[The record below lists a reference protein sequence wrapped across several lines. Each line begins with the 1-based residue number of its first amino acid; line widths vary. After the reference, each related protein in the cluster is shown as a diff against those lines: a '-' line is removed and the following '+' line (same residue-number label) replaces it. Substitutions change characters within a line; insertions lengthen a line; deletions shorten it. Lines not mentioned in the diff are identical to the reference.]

1 MAVYLTISKKSLQ
14 QFIAKITSTK
24 SSVVV
29 ILFALLLS
37 IGQVF
42 AQEGTFMSGRI
53 TDQET
58 GSPLVGASVSI
69 SSLRIGAVTDKDG
82 YFRFRAPSGR
92 YTLEVRYVGYQTYT
106 QSIVIKENQ
115 TTTVEIKLTQGTIL
129 TNEIVVVG
137 LSGEVDRTKL
147 GNTIGSVGSEAVNNV
162 VSSSAIDALSGRVL
176 GAQVTKNSGTP
187 GAGTYITLRGR
198 KTIEGSSEPLY
209 VVDGIIIDNTSLYEQ
224 SGHYQFSNRAV
235 DINPDDIESMQIL
248 KGASAAAIYG
258 AKAGNGVIII
268 NTKRGKLTSSDKPAR
283 VNFYTSFESGTK
295 AGTVPLQRIY
305 GQRIPAAPYTPGSSD
320 SYAMDDNGLPMPL
333 PAGTPTYDHSEDV
346 FRTAYST
353 ENNLSISG
361 GVPQFDYL
369 LSGSYL
375 YNQGYVEGSSL
386 ERSSIRANLGFTLF
400 PKVTVQSNTNY
411 IYTDNKLPQDGSNTS
426 GIMLGGLRTPPDF
439 NNKIYLEDDGVT
451 QHRFA
456 SYDNPIWTQK
466 TNIFDQKI
474 NRVLH
479 NTEAKWMPFDW
490 LTLSGRYGMDW
501 YSFSYNERFAVQSA
515 NSPSRLGSVSR
526 YDASNW
532 QQNLDLTF
540 NINQSLFEDNLAMNL
555 VGGSQ
560 IVWYDRTTT
569 YGYSSSTLPFFDQIT
584 AGATK
589 DASSSL
595 TKTKTVGYFGQL
607 TSTYLNRYSLTLG
620 LRRDGSSTFGESNK
634 FHYYPKVGLSYTL
647 SNEPFFE
654 DMKNIISNVR
664 LRGSWGEAGS
674 PTLPYAYATNTVY
687 LTDGN
692 FDPWVDASQSRRGGF
707 NGIRA
712 YEIAGA
718 KDINPELSI
727 EREVG
732 IDLGLLNDRVTI
744 EATFYHSN
752 VFDMILSVPAPPST
766 GFTYQLKNGAAMW
779 NEGIEL
785 GITANPIRTKTVNWV
800 TALNYTRNYNL
811 VTSLDAQYYDITGGF
826 VGALN
831 DAVVGYPLGSFRMYG
846 WLRFDA
852 DRYAKEDTNYV
863 KDAEMNTYHYK
874 DGDIRYSYW
883 DPSTKKVVGDD
894 YEGNYV
900 GAPRQSP
907 SLVMVG
913 DPNPS
918 FMLSWRND
926 ITLFNNL
933 TISFLFDG
941 VFNFDVWNGTRG
953 ALYNFGVADD
963 TKDRADLW
971 VENGHQVYDYTNVI
985 KNDNEQERVAVNKQD
1000 KYRAYYNGFNI
1011 NEPFIED
1018 GTFIK
1023 LRELSVSYRWRGLE
1037 QWNLGDIVFS
1047 FAARNLFT
1055 ITDYTGFDPEVNTFS
1070 LAEGRGIDFFT
1081 LPQMRS
1087 YRFGI
1092 SINY

>member
-1 MAVYLTISKKSLQ
+1 MTKYLTISKKSLY
-14 QFIAKITSTK
+14 KIWSKISNVK
-24 SSVVV
+24 SPVVV
-29 ILFALLLS
+29 VLIALLLS
-37 IGQVF
+37 LSNAF
-42 AQEGTFMSGRI
+42 AQEGTFVAGKI
-53 TDQET
+53 TDEET
-58 GSPLVGASVSI
+58 GAPLVGASVSI
-69 SSLRIGAVTDKDG
+69 PSLRIGAVTDRNG
-82 YFRFRAPSGR
+82 NFRFRAPAGR
-92 YTLEVRYVGYQTYT
+92 FTLEVRYVGYQTVT
-106 QSIVIKENQ
+106 QSITIKENQ
-115 TTTVEIKLTQGTIL
+115 TTTVDLKLTQGTIL

-137 LSGEVDRTKL
+137 LSGEVDKTKL
-147 GNTIGSVGSEAVNNV
+147 GNTIASVGSEAVNNV

-224 SGHYQFSNRAV
+224 EGRYQFSNRAV
-235 DINPDDIESMQIL
+235 DINPDDIESIQVL

-268 NTKRGKLTSSDKPAR
+268 NTKKGKLTSSDKPAR
-283 VNFYTSFESGTK
+283 VNFYTSFETGTK
-295 AGTVPLQRIY
+295 AGDVPLQRIY
-305 GQRIPAAPYTPGSSD
+305 GQRNPYQPYKPGSSD
-320 SYAMDDNGLPMPL
+320 SYAMDAEGNPKPL
-333 PAGTPTYDHSEDV
+333 PLGTPTYDHSNDV

-369 LSGSYL
+369 ITGSYL
-375 YNQGYVEGSSL
+375 FNQGYVEGSDL
-386 ERSSIRANLGFTLF
+386 ERSSIRANVGFTLF
-400 PKVTVQSNTNY
+400 PKVNVQSNTNF
-411 IYTDNKLPQDGSNTS
+411 IYTNNNLPQDGSNTS

-439 NNKIYLEDDGVT
+439 NNEIYLEDDGVT
-451 QHRFA
+451 QRRFA

-466 TNIFDQKI
+466 SNIFNQKI
-474 NRVLH
+474 YRVLH
-479 NTEAKWMPFDW
+479 NTEVKWMPLDW
-490 LTLSGRYGMDW
+490 LSLTGRYGMDW
-501 YSFSYNERFAVQSA
+501 YSFGYNERLAVQSA
-515 NSPSRLGSVSR
+515 ASPSRLGSISR
-526 YDASNW
+526 YDARNW

-540 NINQSLFEDNLAMNL
+540 NITQAIFDNDLTFDF

-560 IVWYDRTTT
+560 IIWYNRSATSAASTI
-569 YGYSSSTLPFFDQIT
+569 TLPFFDEIA

-589 DASSSL
+589 DAGSSYEE
-595 TKTKTVGYFGQL
+595 TKTVGYFGQL
-607 TSTYLNRYSLTLG
+607 TSTYLDRYSLTLG
-620 LRRDGSSTFGESNK
+620 LRRDGSSTFGTSQK
-634 FHYYPKVGLSYTL
+634 FHYYPKVGVSYTI

-654 DMKNIISNVR
+654 GLRNIFSNVR

-674 PTLPYAYATNTVY
+674 PNLPYAYATNTVFI
-687 LTDGN
+687 TDGN
-692 FDPWVDASQSRRGGF
+692 FDPWVESSESRRGGF

-718 KDINPELSI
+718 ENINPELTI

-732 IDLGLLNDRVTI
+732 IDLGFLDDRIFV

-766 GFTYQLKNGAAMW
+766 GFTYQLQNGAAMW
-779 NEGIEL
+779 NEGFEL
-785 GITANPIRTKTVNWV
+785 GITANPVKTKNVNWV

-811 VTSLDAQYYDITGGF
+811 VTSINADYYEITGGF

-831 DAVVGYPLGSFRMYG
+831 TAMSGHPLGAFRMYG
-846 WLRFDA
+846 WDRFDA
-852 DRYAKEDTNYV
+852 ERYAKEGSDYIA
-863 KDAEMNTYHYK
+863 DAEMNAYHYK

-883 DPSTKKVVGDD
+883 DPETQQVIGDD
-894 YEGNYV
+894 WGYDYV
-900 GAPRQSP
+900 GAPRQASD
-907 SLVMVG
+907 LVIVG
-913 DPNPS
+913 NPNPS

-926 ITLFNNL
+926 ITLFNDL

-941 VFNFDVWNGTRG
+941 VFNFDVWNGTKG
-953 ALYNFGVADD
+953 ALNNFGVSGESA
-963 TKDRADLW
+963 DRAELW
-971 VENGHQVYDYTNVI
+971 IENGHQVYSYADP
-985 KNDNEQERVAVNKQD
+985 DNPVPVNKQE
-1000 KYRAYYNGFNI
+1000 KYWSYYNGFYI

-1023 LRELSVSYRWRGLE
+1023 LRELSVSYRWKGLE
-1037 QWNLGDIVFS
+1037 QWKIGDIVLT

-1070 LAEGRGIDFFT
+1070 LAEGRGIDYFT

-1087 YRFGI
+1087 YRFSL